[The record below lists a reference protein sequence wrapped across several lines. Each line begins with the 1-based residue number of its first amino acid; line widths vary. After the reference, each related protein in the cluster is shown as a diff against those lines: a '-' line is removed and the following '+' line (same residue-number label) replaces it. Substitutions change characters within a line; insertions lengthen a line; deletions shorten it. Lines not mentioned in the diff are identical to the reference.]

1 MPDGN
6 SASVQKASAGPSAGP
21 LSKAPGTF
29 GGQRQ
34 KVERGQRHPV
44 IMAGMP
50 YGLQAMLK
58 VRPLAQIAAPSRRC
72 PPRRENGVAGGSPFD
87 PAPTPPERI
96 PWTHGAVPALHELPG
111 AIDTIVAAIIDRRI
125 GIWGSRRSRSRSRAS
140 RVGPDLNRDLLRH
153 PASENQS
160 LTSTPVPFPTTQD
173 GHKHMSGLDEA
184 VIKNVEAC
192 KQLSKITRTS
202 LGPNGACA
210 SPQIFKK
217 NKTPP
222 PTGGQLFPA
231 DPPRSDPTRTFPR
244 AHLTTCPFPR
254 VHRQA

>member
-1 MPDGN
+1 
-6 SASVQKASAGPSAGP
+6 
-21 LSKAPGTF
+21 
-29 GGQRQ
+29 
-34 KVERGQRHPV
+34 
-44 IMAGMP
+44 MAGMP

-96 PWTHGAVPALHELPG
+96 PWTRGAVPALHESPG

-153 PASENQS
+153 PASKNQS

-217 NKTPP
+217 KQN
-222 PTGGQLFPA
+222 PA
-231 DPPRSDPTRTFPR
+231 SNRRSTFSRGSATIRPSPTRRVPS
-244 AHLTTCPFPR
+244 HVLTSRRVPSRVYIDRHEQDGHQPFG
-254 VHRQA
+254 

>member
-1 MPDGN
+1 
-6 SASVQKASAGPSAGP
+6 
-21 LSKAPGTF
+21 
-29 GGQRQ
+29 
-34 KVERGQRHPV
+34 
-44 IMAGMP
+44 MAGMP

-111 AIDTIVAAIIDRRI
+111 AINTIVAASIDRRT
-125 GIWGSRRSRSRSRAS
+125 GIRGSRRARSRSRAS

-153 PASENQS
+153 PASKNQS

-173 GHKHMSGLDEA
+173 GHKHLSGLDEA

-202 LGPNGACA
+202 LGPNGACR

-217 NKTPP
+217 KAKTPP
-222 PTGGQLFPA
+222 PTGDQLFLC
-231 DPPRSDPTRTFPR
+231 RSDRRGSDRRRPDVPLPARSPHSPHSRTN
-244 AHLTTCPFPR
+244 
-254 VHRQA
+254 RQA